1 MLKEIIWERDS
12 LSTGKKPWIRTKIL
26 KRSLPLCSIK
36 SKAFILMKFKMMK
49 RMILSFRQ
57 LGGHALDAPLSMI
70 SEKEGAQPA
79 VNGEDDYKVHT
90 KCFSK
95 CYLL

>member
-1 MLKEIIWERDS
+1 
-12 LSTGKKPWIRTKIL
+12 
-26 KRSLPLCSIK
+26 
-36 SKAFILMKFKMMK
+36 MMK